1 MSALKNAAAHPGSLW
16 VTIIAAIGAVLAGYT
31 ENKTVVDSVDAFCHA
46 SESSSYQALT
56 DLRDKV
62 DWIHSRVAT
71 NEKRLDFATS
81 PPGGP
86 AQTPPPDTAVPDEKA
101 EEGEKPEKPEKVEPA
116 EEKKEPM
123 PLKEDGTIDW
133 TPIERPAQQKG

>member
-62 DWIHSRVAT
+62 DWIHSRVTA
-71 NEKRLDFATS
+71 NEKKLDFATS

-86 AQTPPPDTAVPDEKA
+86 AQTPPPDTTGGDEEV
-101 EEGEKPEKPEKVEPA
+101 EESEKPEEVAPPE
-116 EEKKEPM
+116 EEKAPI
-123 PLKEDGTIDW
+123 PLKDDGTIDW
-133 TPIERPAQQKG
+133 APIERPAQKKG